1 MRNQNNNGYFSVHRT
16 MLSNGRFEDATE
28 IGLWVTFASEFA
40 YEECEVKGKFTGKP
54 IKLKPNQQVFSTD
67 QLGQLLNG
75 VWTGT
80 KSGKKRLTRHM
91 VNLRMNKWKAI
102 GLIDWID
109 CDCRTDG
116 RLFTIKMCRPNL
128 GETEAVS
135 ETKPAAP
142 NIKKNSSS
150 SSSGKTK
157 ADGVT
162 KEEVDRVAKAMADI
176 FVLPSELDTPEVREA
191 WGDFIVNRMQLDPK
205 SKGMTERAAK
215 VITNRLLKA
224 KVTLDEVVCAINVA
238 IESGWKNVFPKKL
251 EVKVVK
257 RTGKS
262 THAPSGL
269 EALIAS
275 DTAATKLEEKVA

>member
-1 MRNQNNNGYFSVHRT
+1 MRNQNNKGYFSVHRM
-16 MLSNGRFEDATE
+16 MLSNWRFEDATE

-75 VWTGT
+75 VWPGT

-102 GLIDWID
+102 GLIDWVD

-142 NIKKNSSS
+142 NIKKNKNKNKEFVPPTYDALVAYAKEKLKVNPEGWPKHPHGMIDEFLAFYDGTDWCTAK
-150 SSSGKTK
+150 GKPIK
-157 ADGVT
+157 DWVSAFCRWNNRNDS
-162 KEEVDRVAKAMADI
+162 
-176 FVLPSELDTPEVREA
+176 PS
-191 WGDFIVNRMQLDPK
+191 
-205 SKGMTERAAK
+205 
-215 VITNRLLKA
+215 
-224 KVTLDEVVCAINVA
+224 
-238 IESGWKNVFPKKL
+238 
-251 EVKVVK
+251 VKVVK

-262 THAPSGL
+262 THAPSGP

-275 DTAATKLEEKVA
+275 DTAAANVKFG